1 MLRNKSRRNA
11 TSMMMKVAS
20 VFVVGCMLLALTGCG
35 EQESAA
41 TSEVATEATT
51 QAVTTAPTAE
61 ATTEATTATPK
72 PTETTTASTTEATTE
87 ATTTTSKP
95 TETTTASTTEATTEA
110 LAVTVPDVSDVP
122 QDAQAQVEEWTP
134 EEGEND
140 REPQD
145 PEQPV
150 DDGYWHEDP
159 EPDDSARIST
169 EQRLAQVWTPEEGEG
184 DRDPQEPNQPVDD
197 GYWHEDTSSVTAA
210 DLQAAA
216 ESDLAVFSSYL
227 SKNGWSI
234 IDTSVTRAT
243 DTQYGIFVHFGNGAG
258 GESWRMVKAETPD
271 GRGIAV
277 GWYQSY
283 GGSPFDI
290 STNYDDY
297 TNGPYGATDFS
308 LD

>member
-1 MLRNKSRRNA
+1 M
-11 TSMMMKVAS
+11 T
-20 VFVVGCMLLALTGCG
+20 
-35 EQESAA
+35 
-41 TSEVATEATT
+41 
-51 QAVTTAPTAE
+51 
-61 ATTEATTATPK
+61 
-72 PTETTTASTTEATTE
+72 
-87 ATTTTSKP
+87 
-95 TETTTASTTEATTEA
+95 
-110 LAVTVPDVSDVP
+110 
-122 QDAQAQVEEWTP
+122 
-134 EEGEND
+134 
-140 REPQD
+140 
-145 PEQPV
+145 
-150 DDGYWHEDP
+150 
-159 EPDDSARIST
+159 
-169 EQRLAQVWTPEEGEG
+169 QVWTPEEEAGNG
-184 DRDPQEPNQPVDD
+184 QEEPDQPVDD
-197 GYWHEDTSSVTAA
+197 GYWHEDTPSVTAA
-210 DLQAAA
+210 DLQEAA

>member
-1 MLRNKSRRNA
+1 MI
-11 TSMMMKVAS
+11 MKVAS
-20 VFVVGCMLLALTGCG
+20 VFVVGCTFFALTGCG

-95 TETTTASTTEATTEA
+95 TETTTSSTNEATTEVP
-110 LAVTVPDVSDVP
+110 AVTVPDVSDVP
-122 QDAQAQVEEWTP
+122 QDAQAQAEEWTQ
-134 EEGEND
+134 ENGEGD
-140 REPQD
+140 RDPQEPN
-145 PEQPV
+145 QPV

-169 EQRLAQVWTPEEGEG
+169 EQGLTQVWTPEEEAGNG
-184 DRDPQEPNQPVDD
+184 QEEPDQPVDD
-197 GYWHEDTSSVTAA
+197 GYWHEDTPSVTAA

-216 ESDLAVFSSYL
+216 ESDLAVFSNYL
-227 SKNGWSI
+227 SNNGWSI
-234 IDTSVTRAT
+234 IDTSITRAT

-290 STNYDDY
+290 SNNYDDY

>member
-1 MLRNKSRRNA
+1 MRK
-11 TSMMMKVAS
+11 KVK
-20 VFVVGCMLLALTGCG
+20 LLL
-35 EQESAA
+35 SLLVI
-41 TSEVATEATT
+41 VATFTLGFEVPVHAAKVKLSKKSVTLEVGKKKTIKVKGTTKKVTWSSSDKNIATVSSKGEIT
-51 QAVTTAPTAE
+51 AKGEGTCKITAKVGSKKLTCKVTVKL
-61 ATTEATTATPK
+61 TTEAVKNYTK
-72 PTETTTASTTEATTE
+72 ENE
-87 ATTTTSKP
+87 
-95 TETTTASTTEATTEA
+95 
-110 LAVTVPDVSDVP
+110 
-122 QDAQAQVEEWTP
+122 
-134 EEGEND
+134 EEG
-140 REPQD
+140 REPQN
-145 PEQPV
+145 PEQSI
-150 DDGYWHEDP
+150 E
-159 EPDDSARIST
+159 
-169 EQRLAQVWTPEEGEG
+169 
-184 DRDPQEPNQPVDD
+184 D
-197 GYWHEDTSSVTAA
+197 GYWHEDTPSVTAT

-227 SKNGWSI
+227 SNNDWSI

>member
-1 MLRNKSRRNA
+1 MVMNKSRRNA
-11 TSMMMKVAS
+11 TSMIMKVAS
-20 VFVVGCMLLALTGCG
+20 VFVVSCMLFALTGCG
-35 EQESAA
+35 EQESTA
-41 TSEVATEATT
+41 TSEVTTEATT
-51 QAVTTAPTAE
+51 QTVTTAPTAE

-95 TETTTASTTEATTEA
+95 TETTTSSTNEATTEVP
-110 LAVTVPDVSDVP
+110 AVTVPDVSDVP

-145 PEQPV
+145 PE
-150 DDGYWHEDP
+150 
-159 EPDDSARIST
+159 
-169 EQRLAQVWTPEEGEG
+169 
-184 DRDPQEPNQPVDD
+184 QPVDD

>member
-1 MLRNKSRRNA
+1 MGK
-11 TSMMMKVAS
+11 TVK
-20 VFVVGCMLLALTGCG
+20 LLL
-35 EQESAA
+35 SLLVI
-41 TSEVATEATT
+41 VATFTLGFEIPVHAAKVKLSKKSITLEVGQKKTIKVKGTTKKVTWSSSDKNIATVSSKGKIT
-51 QAVTTAPTAE
+51 AKGEGTCKITAKVGSKKLTCKVTV
-61 ATTEATTATPK
+61 K
-72 PTETTTASTTEATTE
+72 PTLET
-87 ATTTTSKP
+87 
-95 TETTTASTTEATTEA
+95 
-110 LAVTVPDVSDVP
+110 
-122 QDAQAQVEEWTP
+122 
-134 EEGEND
+134 G
-140 REPQD
+140 
-145 PEQPV
+145 
-150 DDGYWHEDP
+150 
-159 EPDDSARIST
+159 
-169 EQRLAQVWTPEEGEG
+169 EGEG
-184 DRDPQEPNQPVDD
+184 DPQEPDQKIEN
-197 GYWHEDTSSVTAA
+197 GYWHDDSTVTVK

-227 SKNGWSI
+227 SNNGWSI